1 MRPAVFPA
9 ALALFLGG
17 CSLVPDSE
25 RPALAMPAAFGD
37 AAPAPAATPLADATW
52 WRRFGSPELSALM
65 SDAMT
70 GNQDLEAAFRRVAQA
85 RASLAG
91 TRAGWFPTL
100 SASSNANRSLH
111 NTARTAAAT
120 EKTTYDVGGDLSWEV
135 DLFGKTRAS
144 VLSAEATAQSQAL
157 ARDALALSIQGE
169 VATAYVTALAAKD
182 RLAIARENLAT
193 AREILALI
201 ETQVSIGSQA
211 PLEQAQQRSTVAGI
225 EASLPQLEA
234 DLAAAQTSLAVLLGR
249 APQGFRIQA
258 PGLNALALP
267 AIAPGQPSDLLERR
281 PDIREAE
288 ATLIAANA
296 DIGAARSAFFPT
308 LTLSA
313 SASLSGAL
321 SGGTTTAGSLAGN
334 LLGTIFDAGKREAD
348 LEVARQR
355 WAELAATYRTTV
367 LTALKEAEDALV
379 TEDTGARREVALA
392 EAVVQST
399 EALRIART
407 QYQVGDG
414 DFLAVLTAQQTV
426 LSSRDSLAQARGD
439 RFQSAIDLV
448 KALGSGWREP
458 TASP

>member
-1 MRPAVFPA
+1 M
-9 ALALFLGG
+9 
-17 CSLVPDSE
+17 
-25 RPALAMPAAFGD
+25 
-37 AAPAPAATPLADATW
+37 
-52 WRRFGSPELSALM
+52 
-65 SDAMT
+65 
-70 GNQDLEAAFRRVAQA
+70 
-85 RASLAG
+85 
-91 TRAGWFPTL
+91 
-100 SASSNANRSLH
+100 
-111 NTARTAAAT
+111 
-120 EKTTYDVGGDLSWEV
+120 
-135 DLFGKTRAS
+135 
-144 VLSAEATAQSQAL
+144 
-157 ARDALALSIQGE
+157 
-169 VATAYVTALAAKD
+169 
-182 RLAIARENLAT
+182 
-193 AREILALI
+193 
-201 ETQVSIGSQA
+201 
-211 PLEQAQQRSTVAGI
+211 
-225 EASLPQLEA
+225 
-234 DLAAAQTSLAVLLGR
+234 
-249 APQGFRIQA
+249 
-258 PGLNALALP
+258 P

-426 LSSRDSLAQARGD
+426 LSSRDSLAQARGPLPVGD
-439 RFQSAIDLV
+439 RSGQGPGQRLARTYSFPLISDL
-448 KALGSGWREP
+448 E
-458 TASP
+458 